1 MILIPACECTFEYG
15 VKINGEVVPPYCDH
29 WDSEDWSWSN
39 EPWCYLSGGAEG
51 KKCPGAIK
59 SGWSGKF
66 KSPGGEIYWTKDTS
80 ICKAAEG
87 NRKSSKDYF
96 DFNTFIPTIEYSF
109 FCAAFLCAE

>member
-1 MILIPACECTFEYG
+1 MILIPACECTSEYG
-15 VKINGEVVPPYCDH
+15 ATNNGVVVPAYCDVR
-29 WDSEDWSWSN
+29 DSDA
-39 EPWCYLSGGAEG
+39 PWCYLSGGAEG